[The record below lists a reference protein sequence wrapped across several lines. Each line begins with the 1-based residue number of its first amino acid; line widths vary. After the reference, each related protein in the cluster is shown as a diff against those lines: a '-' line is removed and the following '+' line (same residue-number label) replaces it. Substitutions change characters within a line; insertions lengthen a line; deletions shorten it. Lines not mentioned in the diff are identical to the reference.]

1 MTTRF
6 FAAAIS
12 LLLLACAGPMR
23 SAGGDADAHHVVS
36 TDWFVATEPY
46 QSGHMAVLL
55 SSLVTAPSDT
65 TKGEGEYMV
74 LMDGQKIWAKYQY
87 RTRQA
92 IKEDLKVGTIVI
104 VADKNNEGLYQIPEN
119 RAEVVRIGWFMGTIT
134 DLTDLY
140 KNEVSVSGE
149 FRVQPDALR
158 VIVAGN

>member
-1 MTTRF
+1 
-6 FAAAIS
+6 
-12 LLLLACAGPMR
+12 
-23 SAGGDADAHHVVS
+23 
-36 TDWFVATEPY
+36 
-46 QSGHMAVLL
+46 MAVLL